1 MTFCGTANRYT
12 ISVSMWPACALCK
25 KKKSDLVLELNIY
38 FTCPGEKIV
47 LLDIVSSDKETAYI
61 SLWTPSKPAKC
72 KSDWISH
79 SYSLKAPCYIHNKF

>member
-1 MTFCGTANRYT
+1 MEQLTGIQLVLVCDQH
-12 ISVSMWPACALCK
+12 VLCVK

-61 SLWTPSKPAKC
+61 SL
-72 KSDWISH
+72 
-79 SYSLKAPCYIHNKF
+79 